1 MKRRSFIQS
10 ISAAAGTLPLMLSGL
25 PVNAIDKS
33 PLVQLLGA
41 AGEGCEDHVLVLIQ
55 LNGGNDGLNTVTPID
70 QIDNLQSARSNIFIP
85 ENRLLKLNGYD
96 NNKIHPAMTG
106 FQTLFNDG
114 KMNIIQNVG
123 YPNQDFSHFRSTDI
137 WLTASDADVTLSSGW
152 LGRYLDTDHPN
163 FPADYP
169 NQDFPDPLAIQV
181 GYIASPAFHGPNGNF
196 AHTINNVDAFYDLL
210 EDSNTADTST
220 PYGHELAYI
229 RRTARQTNAYNIQI
243 KAAAES
249 ATNLSNLYPPEDENP
264 LADQLKI
271 VARLIGG
278 GLQSRMY
285 MVSLTGFDTHASQVD
300 PGQPTEQG
308 AHAELLGQV
317 SEAVLAFQDDIEK
330 MSVSERVLTMTFS
343 EFGRRI
349 ASNGSYGTDHGAAAP
364 LFMIGNGVEPGM
376 IGNNP
381 VIPTSVSESDN
392 LPMEIDFRSVYG
404 SVLRDWFC
412 VDDGTINDVLFGDF
426 PKLKLT
432 PTSIHENDIQ
442 LEQLSLY
449 PNPAANKIN
458 VKLISKNRQSL
469 NVEVYNS
476 IGVRVLKEEA
486 QSITA
491 GENEFKLNI
500 RSLNAGVY
508 YLRMYNK
515 NGAMMKNFVKQ

>member
-10 ISAAAGTLPLMLSGL
+10 ISAAAGTVPLMLSGL

-33 PLVQLLGA
+33 PLVQLLGS
-41 AGEGCEDHVLVLIQ
+41 AGAGCEDNVLVLIQ
-55 LNGGNDGLNTVTPID
+55 LNGGNDGLNTIIPID
-70 QIDNLQSARSNIFIP
+70 QIDNLQAARSNIFIP
-85 ENRLLKLNGYD
+85 ENKLLKLNGYD
-96 NNKIHPAMTG
+96 NNKIHPAMQG
-106 FQTLFNDG
+106 IQTLFNDG
-114 KMNIIQNVG
+114 KVNIIQNVG

-163 FPADYP
+163 FPVDYP
-169 NQDFPDPLAIQV
+169 NNDFPDPLAIQV

-196 AHTINNVDAFYDLL
+196 GHTINNLGEFYDLV
-210 EDSNTADTST
+210 EDNNSADTST

-249 ATNLSNLYPPEDENP
+249 ANNLSNLYPPEEQNP

-278 GLQSRMY
+278 GLKSRMY

-300 PGQPTEQG
+300 NGAPTETG
-308 AHAELLGQV
+308 THAELLSYV

-330 MSVSERVLTMTFS
+330 MGVSERVLSMTFS

-349 ASNGSYGTDHGAAAP
+349 KSNGSLGTDHGAAAP
-364 LFMIGNGVEPGM
+364 VLMISNGIEAGM

-381 VIPTSVSESDN
+381 VIPENVSEADN
-392 LPMEIDFRSVYG
+392 LPMEIDFRSIYG

-449 PNPAANKIN
+449 PNPADNKIN
-458 VKLISKNRQSL
+458 VKMISKNRQSL
-469 NVEVYNS
+469 NIEVYNS
-476 IGVRVLKEEA
+476 IGIRVIKENSQTVE
-486 QSITA
+486 A

-500 RSLNAGVY
+500 KSLTPGVY
-508 YLRMYNK
+508 YLRMYNN